1 MDTDNAV
8 PHADRGDSLI
18 VRLIY
23 SLGFAAVAYLGLLL
37 LFALAIAQFVVAA
50 IDHKPNAELRSF
62 IRRLVRYLAEV
73 TAFTALAS
81 EVRPF
86 PFGPFPTDLEA

>member
-1 MDTDNAV
+1 MDTDNSM
-8 PHADRGDSLI
+8 PQADRGDSLI

-50 IDHKPNAELRSF
+50 IDRKPNAELRSF

-81 EVRPF
+81 ENRPF
-86 PFGPFPTDLEA
+86 PFGNFPTDLEA